1 MKSGIGQV
9 WCWEKMG
16 LDTKIQSMKP
26 SKIEAIQD
34 RVSLKLEPQAYNPRT
49 KLAEDVKM
57 RQKTR
62 VTLISTE

>member
-1 MKSGIGQV
+1 
-9 WCWEKMG
+9 MG